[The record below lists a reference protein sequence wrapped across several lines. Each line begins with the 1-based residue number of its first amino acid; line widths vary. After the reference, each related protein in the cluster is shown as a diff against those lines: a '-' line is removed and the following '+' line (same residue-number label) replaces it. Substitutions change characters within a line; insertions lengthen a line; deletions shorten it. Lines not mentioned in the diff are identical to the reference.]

1 MEDLSQQDQEF
12 VKEVAITG
20 NQTQAAKK
28 AYGIEKDD
36 YAGKKGSLKVRE
48 GKINTAIQEVKLSL
62 AEQIPDELLL
72 KVHLEGLNATSGMG
86 DNTQPDYSVRHKYLD
101 TAHKIKGTYA
111 PEKSISL
118 NVNADITNPKARELA
133 DKYEEELKKN
143 L

>member
-1 MEDLSQQDQEF
+1 MNELSQQDQEF
-12 VKEVAITG
+12 VKGIVLTG
-20 NQTQAAKK
+20 NQTQSAKD

-48 GKINTAIQEVKLSL
+48 SKIATAITEVKRTM
-62 AEQIPDELLL
+62 AEQIPDDLLI
-72 KVHLEGLNATSGMG
+72 KVHIEGLNATSGIG
-86 DNTQPDYSVRHKYLD
+86 DNTQPDYGVRHKYLD

-111 PEKSISL
+111 PEKSIAL